1 MYVCSIASSYLLA
14 RLHLSMISFLLCF
27 FLSLPPSPQTML
39 YIGERLGE
47 LKLGNGTSILIFSNI
62 VSSLPTSLNV
72 LEQQASKLDSS
83 SSVPVYILA
92 FLLVTAGVIYV
103 QEAERRI
110 PINYAN
116 RYQAR
121 NAGISSASYLPF
133 KVRREEGKRASKQ
146 ANAQTLQEGAGK
158 ENARPRFIE
167 SWVDSVWTHS
177 SSI

>member
-1 MYVCSIASSYLLA
+1 
-14 RLHLSMISFLLCF
+14 
-27 FLSLPPSPQTML
+27 ML

-62 VSSLPTSLNV
+62 VSSLPSSLNV
-72 LEQQASKLDSS
+72 LEKQASKLDSS
-83 SSVPVYILA
+83 SSVPIYIFA

-133 KVRREEGKRASKQ
+133 KVGGKGKQRGVCVCEREREREESRR
-146 ANAQTLQEGAGK
+146 
-158 ENARPRFIE
+158 RPGSCE
-167 SWVDSVWTHS
+167 MADGET
-177 SSI
+177 